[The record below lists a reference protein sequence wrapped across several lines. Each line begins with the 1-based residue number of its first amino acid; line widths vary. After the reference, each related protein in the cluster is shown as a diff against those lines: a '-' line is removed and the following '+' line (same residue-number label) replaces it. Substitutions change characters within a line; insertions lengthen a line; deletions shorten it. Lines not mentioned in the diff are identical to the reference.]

1 MADYALPSVVEKR
14 VRFFDGQFLQD
25 QDFIDEQNYQ
35 LDREHRHNR
44 LLHGAGI
51 AEGLTVSATQPN
63 QVTVAPGTA
72 IDDDG
77 HQLMLAE
84 ATPVDLPGGSF
95 NDKQGIELYL
105 SYLESAEDAQ
115 TVAGSADFT
124 RWLERPQLTALAPGD
139 AYSGTAPPVL
149 LAKLALD
156 HVGRVTVDT
165 TVCVYAGARLPGPSA
180 DAASLRA
187 TAAGS
192 VDLAGSLTV
201 DGNVGVGTAS
211 PGAKLEV
218 AGGGGLSVDLL
229 VNGRL
234 RSNNNDGGL
243 WVAGDRLVG
252 GFDTNKIGFF
262 NGNVWQFAVLNN
274 GYVGIGT
281 TAPSARLTVNGD
293 LTFAAAPATIT
304 GAGRLHITGAELLY
318 LLNKSGVVVGK
329 EWGGTGNLTVE
340 GDLQTGGSAL
350 VSGNVGIGTTTPAV
364 KLHVSG
370 GKAQFDGKQQI
381 LFTDDDVTNN
391 LKLQLWSGYGLGINS
406 GTLFYAANGRHSWRD
421 NNGTNERMAL
431 TTGATGGL
439 IVTGTGASSFAGS
452 VGVGTTSPKVKLEV
466 DGGGGT
472 SIDLLVNGRLQS
484 NNNDGGLWVASD
496 RFVGGFDTNKIGFYS
511 ASAWRLAVLNNGYVG
526 IGTTAPS
533 AMLTVNGDLT
543 FAAAPTTIRCDGG
556 RLHITGGEILYLLNK
571 SGVIIG
577 KEWGGTGGLTVE
589 GDLHTGGNVGIG
601 TSDTSNQRL
610 CVSGT
615 TWLRGDTFV
624 TGRFVMQINDTTWWG
639 IGPKQSGLDPTQWAA
654 YYGTGGPG
662 TSDVRLKAELR
673 PITHALGLVRRLQG
687 VRYRWGDSG
696 LKYFTQGIDRNV
708 SAGPNATEDDSD
720 RIRESE
726 RRKALEALSGDR
738 LGLVAQDVE
747 SVIPELVH
755 EGGDGYKQIRYQ
767 HLTALLV
774 EAIKEQDALVRALS
788 ARVAALS
795 TGQPDRAVQ

>member
-1 MADYALPSVVEKR
+1 MADYSLPSVVEKR

-25 QDFIDEQNYQ
+25 QDFVDEQNYQ

-51 AEGLTVSATQPN
+51 AEGLTVSAAQPN

-77 HQLMLAE
+77 HQLVLAE

-95 NDKQGIELYL
+95 NDKPGIELYL
-105 SYLESAEDAQ
+105 SYLESAEDPQ

-139 AYSGTAPPVL
+139 TYSGTSPPVL
-149 LAKLALD
+149 LAKLSLD
-156 HVGRVTVDT
+156 HAGRVTVDT
-165 TVCVYAGARLPGPSA
+165 TVCIYAGARLPGPSA

-218 AGGGGLSVDLL
+218 AGGGSVSVDLL
-229 VNGRL
+229 VNGRM

-243 WVAGDRLVG
+243 WVAGDRFVG

-262 NGNVWQFAVLNN
+262 NGNAWQLAVLNN

-293 LTFAAAPATIT
+293 LTFTAGPATIT

-340 GDLQTGGSAL
+340 GDLTTGGSAL

-421 NNGTNERMAL
+421 NGGTNERMAL
-431 TTGATGGL
+431 TTAANGGL
-439 IVTGTGASSFAGS
+439 IVTGTGASTFAGS
-452 VGVGTTSPKVKLEV
+452 VG
-466 DGGGGT
+466 
-472 SIDLLVNGRLQS
+472 
-484 NNNDGGLWVASD
+484 
-496 RFVGGFDTNKIGFYS
+496 
-511 ASAWRLAVLNNGYVG
+511 
-526 IGTTAPS
+526 IGTTTPS

-543 FAAAPTTIRCDGG
+543 FTAGPATITGAG

-601 TSDTSNQRL
+601 TSDTKNQRL
-610 CVSGT
+610 LVAGT
-615 TWLRGDTFV
+615 TWFQGDTFI

-639 IGPKQSGLDPTQWAA
+639 IGPKQQGLDPTQWAA
-654 YYGTGGPG
+654 YYGTGGPS
-662 TSDVRLKAELR
+662 TSDVRLKADLR
-673 PITHALGLVRRLQG
+673 PITHALGLVRKLQG
-687 VRYRWGDSG
+687 MRYRWGDSG
-696 LKYFTQGIDRNV
+696 LKYFTQGIDHNL
-708 SAGPNATEDDSD
+708 SAGPNATEDQSD

-726 RRKALEALSGDR
+726 RRKAFDALSGDF

-747 SVIPELVH
+747 PVIPELVH
-755 EGGDGYKQIRYQ
+755 EDGDGYKHIRYQ

-774 EAIKEQDALVRALS
+774 EAIKEQDAMVRALS
-788 ARVAALS
+788 AQVAALS
-795 TGQPDRAVQ
+795 TGQPDRAVRQGGSTEHA